1 MAFYYRNIK
10 GLLEGVIT
18 SHNKYWTYKKK
29 KRCNRMN
36 YLDCRAQLHPL
47 YELKAIQAS
56 GWYMMFDLFSSRML
70 LQILY

>member
-1 MAFYYRNIK
+1 
-10 GLLEGVIT
+10 
-18 SHNKYWTYKKK
+18 
-29 KRCNRMN
+29 MN